1 MGRAATFRGTAEL
14 KSPQGGGP
22 EGNRRPGI
30 SGVRSH
36 RHRLAARPCGWSRA
50 GMPFSGLS
58 ALMHLAAQRGIYT
71 GLILK
76 GDKATNLPVLLRAD
90 VVIQ

>member
-1 MGRAATFRGTAEL
+1 
-14 KSPQGGGP
+14 
-22 EGNRRPGI
+22 
-30 SGVRSH
+30 
-36 RHRLAARPCGWSRA
+36 
-50 GMPFSGLS
+50 MPFSGLS